1 MSNFLN
7 IRLKSGAL
15 QFAIYT
21 GAIVALLLLGLILYI
36 HSFKMLQQNTEINT
50 ANIKA
55 TDFGFFETLKV
66 NNITADTLIISNFTD
81 QNQVVKSSSSFWGI
95 FQKTIITSTNRTKKF
110 KKCALIGCN
119 FSTKDR
125 LSLYLENTHKPL
137 IVVGNTRIEG
147 NVMIPDQGVQSGY
160 IAGNSYL
167 GNQLIYGNVKFS
179 TQALPK
185 LNNSLV
191 EELET
196 NLTKNNTIN
205 SNYVLNE
212 NGKNVNSFL
221 SEVKVIYDRNSFS
234 ITQEIAGNFIIK
246 SDNTITISANSLLK
260 DVVVI
265 APKIVIEDGVVGNF
279 QAIASNT
286 IQVGKN
292 VNLSYPS
299 ALVISEKESEFAE
312 EGKITID
319 AFSTIKGVVVFIS
332 KKDLSNSFGTHLKV
346 EEKTKIIGEVYCE
359 GNFELKGEVWG
370 SVFSHQLVS
379 NTAGTI
385 FINHLYNAKIASID
399 FPSYFSGILLEN
411 QSKNIMKWLY

>member
-1 MSNFLN
+1 LSNFLN

-21 GAIVALLLLGLILYI
+21 GAIVALLLLGLILYL
-36 HSFKMLQQNTEINT
+36 HSFKILQQNTEINT
-50 ANIKA
+50 DNIKA
-55 TDFGFFETLKV
+55 TNFGFYETLKE
-66 NNITADTLIISNFTD
+66 NNVTADTLIISNFTD
-81 QNQVVKSSSSFWGI
+81 QNQIVKSSSSFWGI
-95 FQKTIITSTNRTKKF
+95 FQKTIITSINRTKKF
-110 KKCALIGCN
+110 QKCALIGCN

-167 GNQLIYGNVKFS
+167 GNQLIYGNIKFS
-179 TQALPK
+179 AQALPK
-185 LNNSLV
+185 LNKSLV
-191 EELET
+191 EELEI
-196 NLTKNNTIN
+196 NLTKSNTIN
-205 SNYVLNE
+205 SNYVLND
-212 NGKNVNSFL
+212 NSKNVNSFL

-234 ITQEIAGNFIIK
+234 ITQEIAGNFIIR
-246 SDNTITISANSLLK
+246 SDDTITIMATSVLK

-299 ALVISEKESEFAE
+299 ALVISEKESEFSE

-332 KKDLSNSFGTHLKV
+332 NKDLSNSFGTHLKV
-346 EEKTKIIGEVYCE
+346 EDKTKIIGEVYCE

-385 FINHLYNAKIASID
+385 FINHLYNAKIASTD
-399 FPSYFSGILLEN
+399 FPSYYSGILFEN

>member
-1 MSNFLN
+1 
-7 IRLKSGAL
+7 
-15 QFAIYT
+15 
-21 GAIVALLLLGLILYI
+21 
-36 HSFKMLQQNTEINT
+36 MLQQNTEMNT

-66 NNITADTLIISNFTD
+66 NNITTDTLLISNFTD
-81 QNQVVKSSSSFWGI
+81 QNQIVKSSSSFWGV
-95 FQKTIITSTNRTKKF
+95 FQKTIVNSANRTKKF
-110 KKCALIGCN
+110 QKCALIGCN
-119 FSTKDR
+119 FLAKDR

-137 IVVGNTRIEG
+137 LVVGNTRIEG

-167 GNQLIYGNVKFS
+167 GNQLIYGNIKFS
-179 TQALPK
+179 SQVLPK
-185 LNNSLV
+185 LNKSLV
-191 EELET
+191 EELDA
-196 NLTKNNTIN
+196 NWIDNKAIS
-205 SNYVLNE
+205 SNYALSD

-221 SEVKVIYDRNSFS
+221 SEVKVIYDKNSFS

-246 SDNTITISANSLLK
+246 SDNTITIMATSVLK

-265 APKIVIEDGVVGNF
+265 APKIVIEDGVIGNF

-299 ALVISEKESEFAE
+299 ALVINEKESEFAE

-319 AFSTIKGVVVFIS
+319 GFSTIKGVIIFSS
-332 KKDLSNSFGTHLKV
+332 KKDLSNSFGTHLKI
-346 EEKTKIIGEVYCE
+346 EEETKIIGEVYCV

-385 FINHLYNAKIASID
+385 FINHLYNAKIASTD

-411 QSKNIMKWLY
+411 QPKNIMKWLY